1 MYLVRQNVPER
12 HSSSTMVKL
21 LSKQHIPIK
30 TVNPKNA
37 FTLFTLSFMGYAIN
51 TATI

>member
-12 HSSSTMVKL
+12 HASSTMVKL
-21 LSKQHIPIK
+21 LNRQHIPINNVK
-30 TVNPKNA
+30 PKNA
-37 FTLFTLSFMGYAIN
+37 FTRFTLSFIGYAIN